1 MVGWHHQLNGHEF
14 EQAPEYSEGQR
25 RLACCSPWGP
35 KESDT
40 TEQQQITSA
49 RPQGRPPLWW
59 PRRPLYWFPAWR
71 AGPLDTLQ
79 TNRLIR
85 GSKWGP
91 QVLGAMCPR
100 TPPHQQL
107 SALYILGVVPG
118 VPSPEDQPRFGEAGG
133 AHRAPG
139 RELKLLI
146 LGANVALLPSSGV
159 STSIDAQS

>member
-1 MVGWHHQLNGHEF
+1 M
-14 EQAPEYSEGQR
+14 
-25 RLACCSPWGP
+25 C
-35 KESDT
+35 
-40 TEQQQITSA
+40 
-49 RPQGRPPLWW
+49 
-59 PRRPLYWFPAWR
+59 WFPAWR

-79 TNRLIR
+79 TKRLIR

-91 QVLGAMCPR
+91 QVLGAMCPH

-118 VPSPEDQPRFGEAGG
+118 APSPEDQPHFGEAGG